1 MVGGKWL
8 VCVGAT
14 TVAVAACVSKPPPIA
29 DSVCRQVGAANFLPA
44 VPEASGV
51 AFAGGVLWTHND
63 SDAPALYSI
72 DGSGRA
78 RAVAVGGADVVDWE
92 DLVTAPCSVFS
103 GVAAG
108 ETCLYIADIGDNQ
121 ESRDRITVYVV
132 PVPAPGTTSTRVS
145 STIHVRY
152 PDGAHDAEALL
163 ITTSGTFIIT
173 KDLPARVY
181 RLTPASDPGRAPTL
195 TFSRTLNETVR
206 ITGAAAS
213 SDGRWVA
220 LRSNRMLLLYTV
232 DDFLN
237 GRNPTRVDLSSVK
250 EPQGEGVTFGTAGD
264 LYLASEGGGRNA
276 AGMLTR
282 IDCGSFMR
290 N

>member
-8 VCVGAT
+8 VFLSAT
-14 TVAVAACVSKPPPIA
+14 TVAVTACVRKPPPVP
-29 DSVCRQVGAANFLPA
+29 DSVCRQVSDAHILPA

-51 AFAGGVLWTHND
+51 AYAGGLLWTHND
-63 SDAPALYSI
+63 SDGPALYSI

-78 RAVAVGGADVVDWE
+78 MTVAVGGADVVDWE
-92 DLVTAPCSVFS
+92 DLATAPCSTFA
-103 GVAAG
+103 GAPAG

-121 ESRDRITVYVV
+121 ESRDRITIYVV
-132 PVPAPGTTSTRVS
+132 PVPAPGTTSTKVTS
-145 STIHVRY
+145 AIHVRY

-163 ITTSGTFIIT
+163 ITTSGWFIVT

-181 RLTPASDPGRAPTL
+181 RFTAASEPAQTPTL
-195 TFSRTLNETVR
+195 TLSRTLNESVR

-220 LRSNRMLLLYTV
+220 LRSNRMLLLYTL
-232 DDFLN
+232 DDFLD
-237 GRNPTRVDLSSVK
+237 GRNPTRIDLSSIK
-250 EPQGEGVTFGTAGD
+250 EPQGEGVTFGAAGD

-282 IDCGSFMR
+282 IDCAILR
-290 N
+290 